1 MKQIVIFLLSSWMIF
16 TASAQI
22 TSLHITTGRTTS
34 LVFPYPIRHVD
45 RGTKDILV
53 QQVQEA
59 ENILL
64 VKAAVKYFTA
74 TNLSVVLTDGSIY
87 SYALQ
92 YDADPSTWIYQVP
105 ANKDASLETYAKGI
119 ALHPRKVWGIKDE
132 SWMIASAI
140 TGIYIKDKVIY
151 YQLRLN
157 NHSTIDYD
165 IDFMRFYIRDKRKGK
180 RTATQEIE
188 LKPLYV
194 TGNTTQVKANAQN
207 RIVIA
212 LEKFTLPDAKFLA
225 IEINEKNGGRNLT
238 MKVKNKK
245 IMRAIELPDVQ

>member
-1 MKQIVIFLLSSWMIF
+1 MKQIISFLLSGLFFF
-16 TASAQI
+16 TAAAQI
-22 TSLHITTGRTTS
+22 TSLHISTGKTTS
-34 LVFPYPIRHVD
+34 LVFPYSILHVD

-53 QQVQEA
+53 QQVPEA

-64 VKAAVKYFTA
+64 VKAAVKAFTA

-92 YDADPSTWIYQVP
+92 YDPNPSTWIYQVP
-105 ANKDASLETYAKGI
+105 ANKDASLEAYAKGI
-119 ALHPRKVWGIKDE
+119 ALHPRKLWGIKDE
-132 SWMIASAI
+132 NWMVAATI

-151 YQLRLN
+151 YQLRLS

-188 LKPLYV
+188 VKPLYV
-194 TGNTTQVKANAQN
+194 TGNTTKVKADNQN
-207 RIVIA
+207 IVVFA

-225 IEINEKNGGRNLT
+225 IEINEKNGGRNLA

-245 IMRAIELPDVQ
+245 VMRAIPLPEIQ

>member
-1 MKQIVIFLLSSWMIF
+1 MKQIISFLLSGWFFF

-22 TSLHITTGRTTS
+22 TSLHISTGKTTS
-34 LVFPYPIRHVD
+34 LVFPYSILHVD

-53 QQVQEA
+53 QQVPEA

-64 VKAAVKYFTA
+64 IKAAVKAFTA

-92 YDADPSTWIYQVP
+92 YDADPATWIYQVP

-119 ALHPRKVWGIKDE
+119 ALHPRKIWGIRDD
-132 SWMIASAI
+132 SWMISSAI
-140 TGIYIKDKVIY
+140 TGIYIKDKVMY
-151 YQLRLN
+151 YQLRLS

-165 IDFMRFYIRDKRKGK
+165 IDFMRFYIRDKRKSK

-188 LKPLYV
+188 IKPLYV

-207 RIVIA
+207 IIVIA
-212 LEKFTLPDAKFLA
+212 LGKFTLPNAKYLA
-225 IEINEKNGGRNLT
+225 IEINEKNGGRNLA

-245 IMRAIELPDVQ
+245 IMWAIALPELN

>member
-1 MKQIVIFLLSSWMIF
+1 MMCFLLSGWLIY

-22 TSLHITTGRTTS
+22 TSLQITTGKTTS
-34 LVFPYPIRHVD
+34 LVFPYPILHVD

-53 QQVQEA
+53 QQVPEA

-64 VKAAVKYFTA
+64 IKAAIKAFTA

-92 YDADPSTWIYQVP
+92 YDSDPSTWIYQVP
-105 ANKDASLETYAKGI
+105 AHKDASIETYAKGI
-119 ALHPRKVWGIKDE
+119 ALHPRKIWGIRDA
-132 SWMIASAI
+132 SWMVAEAI

-151 YQLRLN
+151 YQLRLT

-194 TGNTTQVKANAQN
+194 TGNTTIVKAGNQN
-207 RIVIA
+207 IVVFA
-212 LEKFTLPDAKFLA
+212 LEKFTLPDAKYLA
-225 IEINEKNGGRNLT
+225 IEINEKNGGRNLK

-245 IMRAIELPDVQ
+245 IMRAIQLPEVQ

>member
-1 MKQIVIFLLSSWMIF
+1 MKQIIFFLLSGWSFF
-16 TASAQI
+16 TASAQV
-22 TSLHITTGRTTS
+22 TPLHITTGKTTS
-34 LVFPYPIRHVD
+34 LVFPYSILHVD

-53 QQVQEA
+53 QQVSEA

-64 VKAAVKYFTA
+64 VKAAVKDFTT

-92 YDADPSTWIYQVP
+92 YDPDPATWIYQVP
-105 ANKDASLETYAKGI
+105 ANKNASLETYAKGI
-119 ALHPRKVWGIKDE
+119 ALHPRKLWGIRDD
-132 SWMIASAI
+132 SWMISSAI
-140 TGIYIKDKVIY
+140 TGIYIKDKVMY
-151 YQLRLN
+151 YQLRLS

-188 LKPLYV
+188 MKPMYV
-194 TGNTTQVKANAQN
+194 TGNTTMVKAGNQN
-207 RIVIA
+207 IVVFA
-212 LEKFTLPDAKFLA
+212 LEKFTLSDAKYLA
-225 IEINEKNGGRNLT
+225 MEINEKNGGRNLK

-245 IMRAIELPDVQ
+245 IMRAIPLPEVQ